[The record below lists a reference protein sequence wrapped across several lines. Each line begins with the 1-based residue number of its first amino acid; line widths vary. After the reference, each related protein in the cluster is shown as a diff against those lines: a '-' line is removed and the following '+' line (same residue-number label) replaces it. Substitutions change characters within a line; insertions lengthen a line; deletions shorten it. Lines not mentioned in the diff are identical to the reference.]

1 MNRKNPKRK
10 ITLQHTKEK
19 INKLGKTKIIES
31 AAKIAMK
38 NSTVE
43 QEANKLSKLDVA
55 TKNSLG
61 KFFRHQVGMTQQ
73 QFLDKVTEK
82 LQSMVADGL
91 DDLHKSIEDIPPQ
104 NKAYAL
110 SVIFD
115 KFLTVSGRPTNIT
128 ASANVK
134 LGASEMSPD
143 QVRNILKGTKKEVGK
158 QEPVATDAIIQDA
171 EEELE
176 EDAQSIEE

>member
-10 ITLQHTKEK
+10 ITLQHTREK

-73 QFLDKVTEK
+73 QFLDKVNEK
-82 LQSMVADGL
+82 LQTMVA
-91 DDLHKSIEDIPPQ
+91 Q
-104 NKAYAL
+104 RR
-110 SVIFD
+110 SVRIR
-115 KFLTVSGRPTNIT
+115 GRDR
-128 ASANVK
+128 
-134 LGASEMSPD
+134 LGMP
-143 QVRNILKGTKKEVGK
+143 G
-158 QEPVATDAIIQDA
+158 
-171 EEELE
+171 
-176 EDAQSIEE
+176 